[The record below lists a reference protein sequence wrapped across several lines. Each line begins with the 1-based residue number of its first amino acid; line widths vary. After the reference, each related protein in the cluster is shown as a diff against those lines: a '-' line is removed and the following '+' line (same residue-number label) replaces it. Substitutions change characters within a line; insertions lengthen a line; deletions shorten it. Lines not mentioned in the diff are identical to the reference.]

1 MESIFERSTAMPG
14 FWVRFFI
21 TACGLLLATY
31 LLEGVHLGG
40 AMSLLFAALVLCAV
54 NAIVR
59 PIMLLLTLPIT
70 VVTLG
75 LFLLVLNGAML
86 GLAALLVP
94 GFVIDGFWTAVFGAI
109 IISMTGMVANWFIG
123 PKGRVEIIVVR
134 R

>member
-1 MESIFERSTAMPG
+1 MTG

-21 TACGLLLATY
+21 TAGGLLVATW
-31 LLEGVHLGG
+31 LLDDIHLGG
-40 AMSLLFAALVLCAV
+40 AMSLFFAALALCAV

-94 GFVIDGFWTAVFGAI
+94 GFIIEGFWTALFGAV

-123 PKGRVEIIVVR
+123 PKGQIEIIVVR
-134 R
+134 H

>member
-1 MESIFERSTAMPG
+1 MPG

-21 TACGLLLATY
+21 TACGLLLAAY

-59 PIMLLLTLPIT
+59 PSMLLLTLPIT

-94 GFVIDGFWTAVFGAI
+94 GFVIDSFWTAVFGAI
-109 IISMTGMVANWFIG
+109 VISMTGMVANWFIG

>member
-1 MESIFERSTAMPG
+1 MPG

-75 LFLLVLNGAML
+75 LFLLILNGAML

-134 R
+134 H

>member
-1 MESIFERSTAMPG
+1 MPG

-21 TACGLLLATY
+21 TACGLLVATW

-40 AMSLLFAALVLCAV
+40 AVSLVFAALVLCAV

-75 LFLLVLNGAML
+75 LFLFVLNGAML

-94 GFVIDGFWTAVFGAI
+94 GFIIDGFWTAVFGAI
-109 IISMTGMVANWFIG
+109 LISLTGMVANWFIG

>member
-1 MESIFERSTAMPG
+1 MPG

-21 TACGLLLATY
+21 TACGLLVATW

-40 AMSLLFAALVLCAV
+40 AASLVLAALVLCAV

-75 LFLLVLNGAML
+75 AFLFVLNGAML

-94 GFVIDGFWTAVFGAI
+94 GFIIDGFWTAVLGAI
-109 IISMTGMVANWFIG
+109 IISLTGMVANWFIG

>member
-1 MESIFERSTAMPG
+1 MPG
-14 FWVRFFI
+14 FWVRFLI
-21 TACGLLLATY
+21 IACGLLLAGW
-31 LLEGVHLGG
+31 LLTGIDFSGPL
-40 AMSLLFAALVLCAV
+40 SLLFSALVLGVV

-59 PIMLLLTLPIT
+59 PVMLLLTLPIT

-109 IISMTGMVANWFIG
+109 IVSLTGMVANWFIG
-123 PKGRVEIIVVR
+123 PKGRVEIMVVR

>member
-1 MESIFERSTAMPG
+1 MPG

-94 GFVIDGFWTAVFGAI
+94 GFVIDSFWTAVFGAI
-109 IISMTGMVANWFIG
+109 VISMTGMVANWFIG

>member
-1 MESIFERSTAMPG
+1 MPG
-14 FWVRFFI
+14 FWVRFVI
-21 TACGLLLATY
+21 TACGLMLAAWQ
-31 LLEGVHLGG
+31 LEGIQLGG
-40 AMSLLFAALVLCAV
+40 PLSVFFAVLVLGVV

-59 PIMLLLTLPIT
+59 PLLLVLTLPIT

-94 GFVIDGFWTAVFGAI
+94 GFVIEGFWNALFGAI
-109 IISMTGMVANWFIG
+109 IVSLTGMAANWFIG
-123 PKGRVEIIVVR
+123 PKGRVEILIVR

>member
-1 MESIFERSTAMPG
+1 MPG

-21 TACGLLLATY
+21 TACGLLAATW
-31 LLEGVHLGG
+31 LLEDIHLGG
-40 AMSLLFAALVLCAV
+40 AMSLVFAALVLCAV
-54 NAIVR
+54 NATVR

-86 GLAALLVP
+86 GLSALLVP
-94 GFVIDGFWTAVFGAI
+94 GFTIDGFWTAVFGAV
-109 IISMTGMVANWFIG
+109 IISVTGMIANWFIG

-134 R
+134 H

>member
-1 MESIFERSTAMPG
+1 MPG

-21 TACGLLLATY
+21 TACGLLLAAW
-31 LLEGVHLGG
+31 LLEDVHLGG

-86 GLAALLVP
+86 GLVALLVP
-94 GFVIDGFWTAVFGAI
+94 GFIIDGFWTAVLGAI
-109 IISMTGMVANWFIG
+109 IISLTGMVANWFIG

-134 R
+134 S

>member
-1 MESIFERSTAMPG
+1 MPG

-40 AMSLLFAALVLCAV
+40 ALSLLFAALVLCAV

-94 GFVIDGFWTAVFGAI
+94 GFVIDSFWTAVFGAI
-109 IISMTGMVANWFIG
+109 VISMTGMVANWFIG

>member
-1 MESIFERSTAMPG
+1 MPG

-94 GFVIDGFWTAVFGAI
+94 GFVIDSFWTAVFGAI

-123 PKGRVEIIVVR
+123 PKGRIEIIVVR

>member
-1 MESIFERSTAMPG
+1 MTG

-94 GFVIDGFWTAVFGAI
+94 GFVIDSFWTAVFGAI
-109 IISMTGMVANWFIG
+109 VISMTGMVANWFIG
-123 PKGRVEIIVVR
+123 PKGRIEIIVVQR
-134 R
+134 